1 MSSSPANDSF
11 FPFTA
16 IVGAGPAGLIAAETL
31 AQAGCRVTIYDR
43 MASPARKFLLAG
55 RGGLN
60 LTHSEPR
67 ARFLPHYRAAQS
79 WVAPLLDAYPPGRL
93 RPWAEGLG
101 EPTFVGSS
109 GRVFPRSFKASPL
122 LRAWLARLAGLG
134 VRLEARHTWRG
145 WSDDG
150 SLRFDTPAGET
161 VVAADAVLFALG
173 GASWPRLGSDG
184 SWVEAFATDG
194 IAVAPLRP
202 SNSGVHIRWTE
213 LFRAR
218 FAGEPLKGIALS
230 AAGESVRGEAMI
242 TETGLEG
249 GAVYALSAPLRE
261 AIARDGAATLTID
274 LRPDLPV
281 EALATRLAAARKG
294 ESTSNKLRK
303 AGGLSAAAGS
313 LVREAALPPT
323 QALELAA
330 LIKAVPLTATAM
342 ASLDRAIST
351 AGGVRQDM
359 LDAALMLRAR
369 PGTFVAGEMLD
380 WEAPTGGYLL
390 QACFASG
397 FVAACG
403 ILSRLGGTAP
413 AAWDGPWDAAAT
425 AEPAS
430 AP

>member
-1 MSSSPANDSF
+1 LSPSPGTDSPSPAV
-11 FPFTA
+11 A
-16 IVGAGPAGLIAAETL
+16 VIGAGPAGLLAAETL

-67 ARFLPHYRAAQS
+67 ERFLPRYRGAQE
-79 WVAPLLDAYPPGRL
+79 WIAPMLEAYPPGRL
-93 RPWAEGLG
+93 RAWAEGLG

-122 LRAWLARLAGLG
+122 LRAWLGRLGELG
-134 VRLEARHTWRG
+134 VTLETRHTWRG
-145 WSDDG
+145 WTDDG
-150 SLRFDTPAGET
+150 QLRFDTPDGET
-161 VVAADAVLFALG
+161 TIAADAVLFALG

-184 SWVEAFATDG
+184 GWVEVFRAAG
-194 IAVAPLRP
+194 IEVAPLRP
-202 SNSGVHIRWTE
+202 SNSGVRIGWTE
-213 LFRAR
+213 TFRER

-242 TETGLEG
+242 TEAGLEG

-261 AIARDGAATLTID
+261 AIARDGSATLTVD
-274 LRPDLPV
+274 LRPDLTV

-313 LVREAALPPT
+313 LVREAAVPPVD
-323 QALELAA
+323 AMELAA
-330 LIKAVPLTATAM
+330 LIKAVPLRATGM

-351 AGGVRQDM
+351 AGGVIKTM
-359 LDAALMLRAR
+359 LDANLMLHAR
-369 PGTFVAGEMLD
+369 PGSYIAGEMLD

-397 FVAACG
+397 FTAANG
-403 ILSRLGGTAP
+403 ILTRLGFPVPAP
-413 AAWDGPWDAAAT
+413 WEGPWDAAASG
-425 AEPAS
+425 EPA
-430 AP
+430 AI